1 MNSPQI
7 PISWGELLDKI
18 TILQI
23 KLENLTSKSALKN
36 VERELKQL
44 QSIFIQYCPE
54 KIEAKQLE
62 MDLKQINQRLWDIE
76 DKIRDKER
84 NRSFDD
90 EFIQLARDVYVTNDE
105 RSRIK
110 RKINDMFGSELVE
123 EKSYA
128 EY

>member
-1 MNSPQI
+1 MNSPQV
-7 PISWGELLDKI
+7 PISLGELFDKI

-23 KLENLTSKSALKN
+23 KLENLTSKNALEN
-36 VERELKQL
+36 VEQELKKL
-44 QSIFIQYCPE
+44 QSILTQNGSKTMETI
-54 KIEAKQLE
+54 QLE
-62 MDLKQINQRLWDIE
+62 GELRRTNQQLWGIE

-84 NRSFDD
+84 ANSFDD
-90 EFIQLARDVYVTNDE
+90 EFIQLARSVYITNDE

-110 RKINDMFGSELVE
+110 RKINDLLGSELVE

>member
-7 PISWGELLDKI
+7 PISWGELFDKI

-23 KLENLTSKSALKN
+23 KLENITSKNALEN
-36 VERELKQL
+36 VEQELKKL
-44 QSIFIQYCPE
+44 QSIFSQYCP
-54 KIEAKQLE
+54 KTIETTQLE
-62 MDLKQINQRLWDIE
+62 GDLRQINQQLWGIE

-84 NRSFDD
+84 NNSFDD
-90 EFIQLARDVYVTNDE
+90 EFIQLARSVYITNDE

>member
-1 MNSPQI
+1 MNSPQV
-7 PISWGELLDKI
+7 PISWGELFDKI

-23 KLENLTSKSALKN
+23 KLENITSKNALEN
-36 VERELKQL
+36 VEQELKQL
-44 QSIFIQYCPE
+44 QSIFSQYCP
-54 KIEAKQLE
+54 KTIETTQLE
-62 MDLKQINQRLWDIE
+62 GDLRQINQQLWGIE

-84 NRSFDD
+84 SNSFDD
-90 EFIQLARDVYVTNDE
+90 EFIQLARSVYITNDE